1 MRPQRPLPSP
11 SDLQAEFER
20 LYQAFS
26 EHGGAAVDEWVALRT
41 RAQLAA
47 LLEANG
53 LPRPAAR
60 APKAEIAR
68 RLAEWLA
75 ERKVLEGMTA

>member
-1 MRPQRPLPSP
+1 MRPEPSPPDP

-20 LYQAFS
+20 LYLAFV
-26 EHGGAAVDEWVALRT
+26 EHGGAAVDELVARRT

-47 LLEANG
+47 LLEAGG
-53 LPRPAAR
+53 LPRPPAR
-60 APKAEIAR
+60 ATRAQIAH
-68 RLAEWLA
+68 RLTGWLA

>member
-1 MRPQRPLPSP
+1 MSPERPLPDP

-20 LYQAFS
+20 LYLAFG
-26 EHGGAAVDEWVALRT
+26 EHGGAAVDELVAQRT

-47 LLEANG
+47 LLEAAG
-53 LPRPAAR
+53 LPRPAPR
-60 APKAEIAR
+60 ATKADIAHQ
-68 RLAEWLA
+68 LNHWLA